1 MTLYKDRFFLHT
13 LLEEHISEDIGNSFF
28 KSWESFKKHLS
39 ADFLPLITNSDKY
52 ITQIR
57 EFKESLLNLN
67 IEKDKYTFTDIRNN
81 TEIKKVFSNVKK
93 INNEYFIIEER
104 KRKQTSK
111 KYINFN
117 FNSDIKIDESI
128 EIELNKKLDLIVNNI
143 VEDSKYK
150 NIFIPIAFNNSIQAH
165 LIGLVVTKHYISIH
179 NGGLGLNYHIMHS
192 TKNKFPQCDVFLN
205 RPEEEILKNFI
216 KKILILNRPF
226 LNISIYTIYN
236 IIFDMIINTEIYNFC
251 KTPINQTLCDNICQ
265 IIAKNSFEFISDKIK
280 LYNLYI
286 YIDDNISYYDDSW
299 YYESLSPIL
308 KHENFFEM
316 DVYNIKFDFNNI
328 KIETKNFL
336 KNIFNDSY
344 ILKFNGKN
352 LDQLLNIDELFINK
366 SKEIKEIFT
375 NNYYNYIQG
384 AELEDIKT
392 YILGT
397 MIAIYYDSIKGI
409 YKFNGKFNSGNFLS
423 KILNDNDLFI
433 NNYNN
438 IACTSFLFFSDNH
451 FNYFTQPLSKL
462 PDYKHDILNTIY
474 SMHEELD
481 EPSLAKLEK
490 LNPSSTMMNEPI
502 ERLFSLLYQDQI
514 PMKKLISIYPD
525 IGFIREQYS
534 GSCSYNSILLAIARY
549 NEFNKHDGFN
559 KLNYIPLIKKDL
571 CEKILIEKLE
581 LLKTKTTELT
591 YYDNII
597 IDTLYEKLLF
607 ENEETKDSDKIID
620 LCQKIMEYK
629 YIWKYPSLKEK
640 LSPNTIKNAKTQLNE
655 EIDEIDENL
664 INTINKITDIE
675 TLANNLTE
683 LYDFKKNYNQETI
696 YFYYNKIIN
705 KIINI
710 LRDTTTKDIDNIINL
725 YKSLIS
731 FCDLKNDSF
740 YFTRAETDKEF
751 IFLLLILHLF
761 CADILLFNSYLGCN
775 IDSYLAINNRKNKE
789 SKFIFTRNI
798 FINGYINNE
807 NLNYIIDLFD
817 KYQLLFPIN
826 NKNYYKEF
834 FKDIFK
840 HIDELKFEGQE
851 ITNKTPYYEAM
862 DEMLNVKIFFNIILL
877 SKILLRKNNDMKWQE
892 DYIKEVIIITY
903 PNIKKDTDQLLFN
916 ILYNIY
922 KQIISSESLDSKSSM
937 TIDNILEIF
946 NSHFK
951 PLELETEPY
960 VNNMDDDMDNDIKTI
975 INFTLDDI
983 EKQRYRL
990 IIIFSLSDIDTLDKD
1005 FYDKIMNKMQLD
1017 FVISYNMNGPQTI
1030 EINIIPNSFIFEINL
1045 KDFIF
1050 SDFYRWNIN
1059 KVKITSNFAIKNI
1072 TIINDANFFKIYDSL
1087 ITDQSINQ
1095 PTESLIKLKRYKF
1108 RKYVSIK
1115 SELFT
1120 TIKHSLLDIDY
1131 IEQLIIHNDYV
1142 SARKYLKNF
1151 SKNNMI
1157 GHFLCSN
1164 LDIAKIQS
1172 RKLYEKERETYI
1184 INSRNFFKNFNPLY
1198 NIFNLTKYF
1207 DYYRKRYN
1215 EIDNSD
1221 IIIKLR
1227 KYKLM
1232 SDFLIL
1238 WTKLGKLLFPL
1249 DSIDKKISSEEQSL
1263 LSHNVLTICN
1273 YSNHNFILN
1282 DSHKLDA
1289 YIMKDY
1295 KSIMNNEE
1303 MLEIIE
1309 HYSSKKDYKSLHFF
1323 NNLIEIAKCSQSIVY
1338 VNKAFKDGLE
1348 SAYLIAGIEELSS
1361 SNTWCNK
1368 LEQYK
1373 LNFDE
1378 YKYKRTILKFTN
1390 NGFSTIFPDLDITD
1404 SESIISFEY
1413 FCYRLLITWSYK
1425 LLSIYL
1431 PQLISCY
1438 YTKITNYKLINQITL
1453 VNFMLENNYFN
1464 SPYKYYF
1471 LNKLHY
1477 LINGNYSEDLIYELS
1492 KREPYYPKKYRKFF
1506 QDKLEEYSIPSEYLK
1521 ILDMWNIKAN
1531 HLINES
1537 QTSITKA
1544 NLLEILNH
1552 INTNLKDKEEIYTR
1566 YYININ
1572 DVYEFT
1578 DMIDYLNNET
1588 IYLKMF
1594 INLQLDMYDNLYSV
1608 ATSDINDIEILGNIK
1623 YYLNGMFDHKI
1634 TSSTSTD
1641 IDKIFG
1647 ITKTCKLFEMITGKL
1662 IDKTQFNMIFEL
1674 CKSNN
1679 DSIYNINELLMGR
1692 GKTYII
1698 IPTTLLIFYNNRKYK
1713 NIMTCMPEHLIT
1725 QSCKIINKLIPFM
1738 SRGYMCYFNIDR
1750 IQTKNIKLISE
1761 IFNTNNE
1768 KIIITS
1774 DSSIKSYLLTTI
1786 ETNKDRPDVHMRAGG
1801 YISLDMDPTKIND
1814 ILDPYKKELNL
1825 VRNDTS
1831 KFIDNTLLIIDEID
1845 MICDP
1850 LTSDLNYPI
1859 NTDNQLS
1866 FQNIL
1871 IKIILTITRTLFIKY
1886 NTFIT
1891 KLDRSD
1897 TIQNKLLIKKILL
1910 DKDSIPYKDLKEIM
1924 TKFYDKTI
1932 KKIKKKGQIDQFT
1945 QLDQYEENII
1955 KNINDKT
1962 VIKQKGGTKQI
1973 PDELLIYYMREV
1985 YTIYHQILIMML
1997 DKDFGWDYETSKNP
2011 YIAIPYSAQDTPLS
2025 GSQFS
2030 NVIITMILTSIIYY
2044 TKNFRNIDANEYI
2057 KLVMYY
2063 HKQLGR
2069 ERVIDEF
2076 EIDDSL
2082 FNACTLNLNIEVTEI
2097 LNKLRKTN
2105 YIKYTE
2111 IISKY
2116 LEYFILNYNIKID
2129 PLILN
2134 TSFYDIID
2142 PQFIKAKF
2150 GLSGTVNIHLP
2161 KFDYNGKNN
2170 TLSNIITDDITKLKI
2185 EKALVGDNLLKY
2197 KPKILVLSGDILDI
2211 LEKYDVF
2218 IDCGSFLRFYNNKEI
2233 ADSLSKKYP
2242 LHLIVYFDNKDTLA
2256 FMLNQQEIN
2265 YDVSKLKKEK
2275 NIKVYYDQKHI
2286 VGSDLNLPSTAKAL
2300 LSVQKYNTYTQV
2312 VQALFRMREINYYQ
2326 SFDYIINQSLKEYI
2340 DQTNSN
2346 KSLSLIKKLVLHI
2359 KKNESTKYK
2368 NSIYKFLQQ
2377 NVLTLIR
2384 TLHNYSYQS
2393 YMIDIFSPNM
2403 VDSKIMND
2411 YTYDYNKDIFIKQI
2425 NSFIAYWNNK
2435 LVKDDVTKSLISQI
2449 IKIKNEIISINQD
2462 VIIPMVQKQSNTQKQ
2477 IVYEVQLEENTSEDN
2492 DTKFIYN
2499 FNTHT
2504 YKELVMNL
2512 DCFMYDD
2519 DIKKYVKTED
2529 CENTVNKY
2537 LFQEYNEI
2545 LDWQT
2550 FSYVKQGKDIDLL
2563 KIFEEIG
2570 VQFSPSVLSYIV
2582 NIYQNGIRKQI
2593 NNIYINIYYSI
2604 NEKTKKYNI
2613 FTSTDLIVLRTIN
2626 IENSQIFKIEKFTD
2640 DSIINLIKL
2649 LFLEFPI
2656 GKEIILVKETIIEAS
2671 IFKSYNIK
2679 KILCDHYKN
2688 NSYYNITS
2696 LSSEFSNL
2704 IDYEDK

>member
-39 ADFLPLITNSDKY
+39 AEYFTLITNSDKY

-57 EFKESLLNLN
+57 EFKESLLTLN
-67 IEKDKYTFTDIRNN
+67 IKD
-81 TEIKKVFSNVKK
+81 SNVKK
-93 INNEYFIIEER
+93 INNEFFIIGY
-104 KRKQTSK
+104 QTSK
-111 KYINFN
+111 SYINLF
-117 FNSDIKIDESI
+117 FNSNIKIDESV

-150 NIFIPIAFNNSIQAH
+150 NIFIPISYDNSIQAH
-165 LIGLVVTKHYISIH
+165 IIGLVVTKHYISIH
-179 NGGLGLNYHIMHS
+179 NGGLGLSYHIMQS
-192 TKNKFPQCDVFLN
+192 TENKFPQCDVFLN

-226 LNISIYTIYN
+226 INISIDTIYN

-251 KTPINQTLCDNICQ
+251 KVPLNQTLCDKICQ
-265 IIAKNSFEFISDKIK
+265 IIAKKSFAFISHTIK
-280 LYNLYI
+280 LYDLYI
-286 YIDDNISYYDDSW
+286 YIDDNESYYDDSL
-299 YYESLSPIL
+299 YYKSISPIL
-308 KHENFFEM
+308 KHTDFFEM
-316 DVYNIKFDFNNI
+316 DVYNIKFDFHNI
-328 KIETKNFL
+328 KIKTKEFL

-344 ILKFNGKN
+344 ILEFNGKN
-352 LDQLLNIDELFINK
+352 LVQLLNIDELFINK
-366 SKEIKEIFT
+366 SPKIKEIFRDD
-375 NNYYNYIQG
+375 YYNYIQE
-384 AELEDIKT
+384 ARLEDIKT
-392 YILGT
+392 YILQT
-397 MIAIYYDSIKGI
+397 MINIYNESIKGI
-409 YKFNGKFNSGNFLS
+409 YKFNGTFNSGNFLS
-423 KILNDNDLFI
+423 KILNDNTIFI
-433 NNYNN
+433 DKNN
-438 IACTSFLFFSDNH
+438 IACTSFLFFSDNNNH
-451 FNYFTQPLSKL
+451 YFHRPLTQL

-474 SMHEELD
+474 SRTEEHD
-481 EPSLAKLEK
+481 
-490 LNPSSTMMNEPI
+490 EPI
-502 ERLFSLLYQDQI
+502 ERLFSLLYQDEI

-581 LLKTKTTELT
+581 LLKTKTKELT

-597 IDTLYEKLLF
+597 IDTLYEKMLF

-629 YIWKYPSLKEK
+629 YIWKYPSLEEK
-640 LSPNTIKNAKTQLNE
+640 LTSTNTIKNAKTQLNE
-655 EIDEIDENL
+655 EIDENL

-696 YFYYNKIIN
+696 YFYYDRIIN

-710 LRDTTTKDIDNIINL
+710 LRNTTTKDIDDITKL

-731 FCDLKNDSF
+731 FCNLKNDSF
-740 YFTRAETDKEF
+740 NFTPKETDKEF

-775 IDSYLAINNRKNKE
+775 IDSYLAIGNRKNEE

-834 FKDIFK
+834 FEDIFK
-840 HIDELKFEGQE
+840 YIDELKFEGHE

-862 DEMLNVKIFFNIILL
+862 HEMLNVKIFFNIILL
-877 SKILLRKNNDMKWQE
+877 SKILLRQNNDRRWTN
-892 DYIKEVIIITY
+892 DYRKDLKEVIIITY

-951 PLELETEPY
+951 PLKLEIEPS
-960 VNNMDDDMDNDIKTI
+960 VDDVDDINNDIKTI
-975 INFTLDDI
+975 INFKLYDI
-983 EKQRYRL
+983 EKQQYRL

-1017 FVISYNMNGPQTI
+1017 FVISYNINGPQTI

-1045 KDFIF
+1045 NKFTF
-1050 SDFYRWNIN
+1050 SDLYRWNIN
-1059 KVKITSNFAIKNI
+1059 NIKITSNFAIKNI
-1072 TIINDANFFKIYDSL
+1072 TIINDTNFFKIYDSL
-1087 ITDQSINQ
+1087 IIDQSINQ
-1095 PTESLIKLKRYKF
+1095 PTESLTELKRD
-1108 RKYVSIK
+1108 KYGKYEFIE

-1131 IEQLIIHNDYV
+1131 IEQLIIHNDYNCV
-1142 SARKYLKNF
+1142 IEYLKKF
-1151 SKNNMI
+1151 SKNDMI

-1172 RKLYEKERETYI
+1172 RKLYEKDQEENYTLRY
-1184 INSRNFFKNFNPLY
+1184 SFDYLLH

-1232 SDFLIL
+1232 PKFLIL

-1249 DSIDKKISSEEQSL
+1249 DSIDKKISSEEQIL

-1273 YSNHNFILN
+1273 YSNCNFILN

-1323 NNLIEIAKCSQSIVY
+1323 NNLIEIAKCSKSIVY

-1348 SAYLIAGIEELSS
+1348 SAYLITGIETFSS
-1361 SNTWCNK
+1361 IPDTWCNQLK
-1368 LEQYK
+1368 KYTF
-1373 LNFDE
+1373 NFD
-1378 YKYKRTILKFTN
+1378 KYKHERTILKFTN

-1413 FCYRLLITWSYK
+1413 FCYRLLIRWSYK

-1477 LINGNYSEDLIYELS
+1477 LINGNYSKDLIYELS

-1552 INTNLKDKEEIYTR
+1552 INTNFKDKEEIYTR

-1594 INLQLDMYDNLYSV
+1594 INLQLDMYDNLYSI

-1738 SRGYMCYFNIDR
+1738 SRGYMCYFDIDR

-1786 ETNKDRPDVHMRAGG
+1786 ETNKDSQDVHMKAGG
-1801 YISLDMDPTKIND
+1801 YISLDRDPTKIND

-1845 MICDP
+1845 MVCDP

-1871 IKIILTITRTLFIKY
+1871 IKIILTITRTLFTKY

-1945 QLDQYEENII
+1945 QLEQYEENII

-2011 YIAIPYSAQDTPLS
+2011 YIAIPYSAQDTPIS

-2057 KLVMYY
+2057 KLVMHYN
-2063 HKQLGR
+2063 KQLGR
-2069 ERVIDEF
+2069 EHVIDEF

-2097 LNKLRKTN
+2097 LNNLQKTN

-2116 LEYFILNYNIKID
+2116 LEYFILNNVKID

-2134 TSFYDIID
+2134 TSFHDIID

-2161 KFDYNGKNN
+2161 KFDYNGKKN

-2197 KPKILVLSGDILDI
+2197 KPKILVLSEDILDILDI

-2218 IDCGSFLRFYNNKEI
+2218 IDCGSFFRFYNNKEV
-2233 ADSLSKKYP
+2233 ADTLSKKYP
-2242 LHLIVYFDNKDTLA
+2242 SHLIVYFDNKDNLA

-2265 YDVSKLKKEK
+2265 YDVSTLKKEK

-2300 LSVQKYNTYTQV
+2300 LSVQKYNTHTQV

-2340 DQTNSN
+2340 DQSKSK

-2359 KKNESTKYK
+2359 KKNESNKYK

-2384 TLHNYSYQS
+2384 TLHNYSYES

-2403 VDSKIMND
+2403 VDSNIMYD

-2425 NSFIAYWNNK
+2425 NLFIAYWDDK
-2435 LVKDDVTKSLISQI
+2435 IVKDDVIKSLISQI

-2462 VIIPMVQKQSNTQKQ
+2462 IIIQMVQKQSNTQKQ
-2477 IVYEVQLEENTSEDN
+2477 IVYEVQLEENTSEYN
-2492 DTKFIYN
+2492 YTNFIYN

-2512 DCFMYDD
+2512 GCFIYND

-2537 LFQEYNEI
+2537 LFQKYEEI
-2545 LDWQT
+2545 QDLESGS
-2550 FSYVKQGKDIDLL
+2550 FVKQVKDIDLL

-2570 VQFSPSVLSYIV
+2570 VQFSTHIWYYIV
-2582 NIYQNGIRKQI
+2582 NIYLNGIRKII

-2626 IENSQIFKIEKFTD
+2626 IETSQIFKIEKFTD

-2649 LFLEFPI
+2649 LFLDFPI
-2656 GKEIILVKETIIEAS
+2656 GKEIILVKKTIIEAS

-2679 KILCDHYKN
+2679 KILWDHYKN

-2696 LSSEFSNL
+2696 LSPEFSNL